1 MKPAKQQGDLP
12 GLVLVVEDDENSAD
26 LLRTFVES
34 QGYRTAVANSLADAR
49 QQLVLHEPAVILL
62 DLHLPDGSG
71 MDLFDDE
78 SLRGTADIILITGNA
93 SVETSVQALRLG
105 AADYLIKPVSLKVLR
120 NVFERLQEA
129 EHSHGAA
136 TGLAGGGRGDPGL
149 AGSGRGDPVEV
160 EPAARRPVDLV
171 AGTGPGGGGAAEG
184 LGRAPAGGETVLG
197 SERTAAAAGGGRRA
211 VDAPLIKGR
220 SEPIAEV
227 LSQIE
232 KVARTSV
239 SVFIVGES
247 GTGKELV
254 AESVHRASRRRNGP
268 FEAINCGAI
277 SAQLIE
283 SELFGHEK
291 GSFTGAIR
299 QHKGF
304 FERASGGTL
313 FLDEITEMSLDLQVK
328 LLRVL
333 ETGTFSRV
341 GSDTLLRSDVRI
353 IAATNRDPFKA
364 IGEGKLREDL
374 YYRLNVFQILLP
386 PLRERLE
393 DIPDLALHFMASF
406 GEQEGRRVPMFDDD
420 ALVAI
425 QGYHWPGNVRELRNF
440 LHRAAILVEHDR
452 IRAADLP
459 PFVSGGVGAG
469 RRPGAISRD
478 PGAQPRSPGEADGA
492 DLKATSP
499 GPATGPAGSAV
510 AMPPGPG
517 REGQGREVQGRDSA
531 AAPKVEV
538 PVGTTIAD
546 MERALILATLAYC
559 QGAKERTA
567 DLLGISLKTLYNR
580 LRSYED

>member
-1 MKPAKQQGDLP
+1 MTETSQPRTRQEM
-12 GLVLVVEDDENSAD
+12 VLIVEDDENSAD
-26 LLRTFVES
+26 LLRTFVEA
-34 QGYRTAVANSLADAR
+34 QGYGAAVANSLADAR
-49 QQLVLHEPAVILL
+49 QQLVLHHPSVVLL
-62 DLHLPDGSG
+62 ELHLPDGSG

-78 SLRGTADIILITGNA
+78 SLRGDCDIVLITGYA

-120 NVFERLQEA
+120 NVFARLREADDADGRTADESIRETVTESRSTADARPVQRAVVPQEA
-129 EHSHGAA
+129 APHGEGRDAGRGARAA
-136 TGLAGGGRGDPGL
+136 T
-149 AGSGRGDPVEV
+149 
-160 EPAARRPVDLV
+160 RRV
-171 AGTGPGGGGAAEG
+171 A
-184 LGRAPAGGETVLG
+184 
-197 SERTAAAAGGGRRA
+197 
-211 VDAPLIKGR
+211 DQPLIKGR

-227 LSQIE
+227 LRQID

-254 AESVHRASRRRNGP
+254 AQSVHRASRRRNGP

-341 GSDTLLRSDVRI
+341 GSDALLSSDVRI

-364 IGEGKLREDL
+364 IGDGKLREDL

-393 DIPDLALHFMASF
+393 DVADLAEHFMTVYNEKEARAPSF
-406 GEQEGRRVPMFDDD
+406 DPS
-420 ALVAI
+420 AI
-425 QGYHWPGNVRELRNF
+425 AAMQRYDWPGNVRELRNF
-440 LHRAAILVEHDR
+440 LHRTAILSDR
-452 IRAADLP
+452 DVITGAELP
-459 PFVSGGVGAG
+459 PFESGRGLLEPGARHQMEEASSATEDAGNAPGASGGRLYDVPPVADAGGA
-469 RRPGAISRD
+469 RVVS
-478 PGAQPRSPGEADGA
+478 
-492 DLKATSP
+492 
-499 GPATGPAGSAV
+499 
-510 AMPPGPG
+510 
-517 REGQGREVQGRDSA
+517 
-531 AAPKVEV
+531 V
-538 PVGTTIAD
+538 PVGTSIAD
-546 MERALILATLAYC
+546 MERALILATLEHC
-559 QGAKERTA
+559 SGAKERTA

-580 LRSYED
+580 LRSYEE

>member
-1 MKPAKQQGDLP
+1 MKRTSRSDDKQP
-12 GLVLVVEDDENSAD
+12 LVLIVEDDENSAE

-34 QGYRTAVANSLADAR
+34 QGFGTAVANSLADAR
-49 QQLVLHEPAVILL
+49 QQLVLHAPSVVLL

-78 SLRGTADIILITGNA
+78 TLRGESDIILITGNA

-120 NVFERLQEA
+120 SVFGRLQD
-129 EHSHGAA
+129 SGHGEPVRAGQA
-136 TGLAGGGRGDPGL
+136 GAQAGGRSPAVGSNQGRFSPVRSQPLSASGDDD
-149 AGSGRGDPVEV
+149 RWGDDGPSASSDATEAS
-160 EPAARRPVDLV
+160 E
-171 AGTGPGGGGAAEG
+171 GTDGPGGREGPEGREGRGERRGATGASA
-184 LGRAPAGGETVLG
+184 RG
-197 SERTAAAAGGGRRA
+197 STG
-211 VDAPLIKGR
+211 DQPLIRGS
-220 SEPIAEV
+220 SE
-227 LSQIE
+227 QIRE
-232 KVARTSV
+232 ILHQIDRVARTSV

-341 GSDTLLRSDVRI
+341 GSDILLRSDVRI

-364 IGEGKLREDL
+364 IGDGRLREDL

-393 DIPDLALHFMASF
+393 DIPDLAEHFMAAYN
-406 GEQEGRRVPMFDDD
+406 EQEGGKIHHFTPAAM
-420 ALVAI
+420 AAI
-425 QGYHWPGNVRELRNF
+425 QRYDWPGNVRELRNF
-440 LHRAAILVEHDR
+440 VHRTVILGDR
-452 IRAADLP
+452 DPIDADDLP
-459 PFVSGGVGAG
+459 PFDG
-469 RRPGAISRD
+469 
-478 PGAQPRSPGEADGA
+478 SPGRPDG
-492 DLKATSP
+492 
-499 GPATGPAGSAV
+499 TGPAGAAGRGTGTIVPAASASS
-510 AMPPGPG
+510 AGG
-517 REGQGREVQGRDSA
+517 RPADVGV
-531 AAPKVEV
+531 V
-538 PVGTTIAD
+538 PALTVTVGSTIAD
-546 MERALILATLAYC
+546 MERALILATLDHYG
-559 QGAKERTA
+559 GAKERTA
-567 DLLGISLKTLYNR
+567 EVLGISLKTLYNR

>member
-1 MKPAKQQGDLP
+1 MKRTSRSEDKQA
-12 GLVLVVEDDENSAD
+12 LVLIVEDDENSAE

-34 QGYRTAVANSLADAR
+34 QGFGTAVANSLADAR
-49 QQLVLHEPAVILL
+49 QQLVLHAPSVILL

-71 MDLFDDE
+71 MDLFDDD
-78 SLRGTADIILITGNA
+78 SLRGESDIILITGNA

-120 NVFERLQEA
+120 NVFARLQDVGQDDETAGLSRVAQGNSRANSVANGTQGRFRPVPARAVPASGDEDEA
-129 EHSHGAA
+129 DWAESGHDELEDGD
-136 TGLAGGGRGDPGL
+136 LPQGRGPRETRPER
-149 AGSGRGDPVEV
+149 RG
-160 EPAARRPVDLV
+160 PA
-171 AGTGPGGGGAAEG
+171 
-184 LGRAPAGGETVLG
+184 RAPASASEGGD
-197 SERTAAAAGGGRRA
+197 S
-211 VDAPLIKGR
+211 PLIRGQSDQIR
-220 SEPIAEV
+220 EV
-227 LSQIE
+227 LHQIDR
-232 KVARTSV
+232 VARTSV
-239 SVFIVGES
+239 SVFVVGES

-254 AESVHRASRRRNGP
+254 AESVHRACRRRNGP

-364 IGEGKLREDL
+364 IGDGRLREDL

-393 DIPDLALHFMASF
+393 DIPDLAEHFMAAYC
-406 GEQEGRRVPMFDDD
+406 EQESERVPRFTAA
-420 ALVAI
+420 ALTEI
-425 QGYHWPGNVRELRNF
+425 QRYDWPGNVRELRNF
-440 LHRAAILVEHDR
+440 LHRAAILVDR
-452 IRAADLP
+452 DPIDAGDLP
-459 PFVSGGVGAG
+459 PFGGSPGRYEGAG
-469 RRPGAISRD
+469 RGGSAPGTGAAAALRPLAD
-478 PGAQPRSPGEADGA
+478 PGTPGSP
-492 DLKATSP
+492 
-499 GPATGPAGSAV
+499 TGPRPQVTVTVGS
-510 AMPPGPG
+510 
-517 REGQGREVQGRDSA
+517 
-531 AAPKVEV
+531 
-538 PVGTTIAD
+538 TIAD
-546 MERALILATLAYC
+546 MERALILATLEHLG
-559 QGAKERTA
+559 GAKERSA
-567 DLLGISLKTLYNR
+567 EVLGISLKTLYNR
-580 LRSYED
+580 LRSYEE